1 MKAFSEMWES
11 FLDALVKASAMCDPV
26 AYMYY
31 LDAERETARKAAF
44 TPYCERVHTHDDQWV
59 ALRERTCL
67 WRDHEEGGAGPT
79 IRGDARM
86 TSPNR
91 RPVLLSSRVRSGH
104 DAC

>member
-79 IRGDARM
+79 NSR
-86 TSPNR
+86 R
-91 RPVLLSSRVRSGH
+91 RPH
-104 DAC
+104 DLPEPTACPVVVPSPERP

>member
-1 MKAFSEMWES
+1 MWQS

-31 LDAERETARKAAF
+31 LDAELETA
-44 TPYCERVHTHDDQWV
+44 
-59 ALRERTCL
+59 RTCL
-67 WRDHEEGGAGPT
+67 WRDYQDDGAGPT
-79 IRGDARM
+79 IRGDARI
-86 TSPNR
+86 TYPYR